1 MGYKIDF
8 MVPLIA
14 TSVHKPQFTKVDEEK
29 TLQTVLEDLLER
41 QVIKRSTHETGEF
54 ISPVFLR
61 PKKNGKLRLIL
72 NLKKL
77 NENMRPI
84 HFKMDTIRSFSWH
97 PLI

>member
-1 MGYKIDF
+1 MAPPVAI
-8 MVPLIA
+8 
-14 TSVHKPQFTKVDEEK
+14 SVHQPQFTKVGENA
-29 TLQTVLEDLLER
+29 LQMVLEDVLEK

-61 PKKNGKLRLIL
+61 PRKSGKLRLKL